1 MKTFKILS
9 FSLVAF
15 FCLIH
20 SAETLESGYKNG
32 LFFRTDDDQFE
43 LKANLQI
50 QPQYQFVA
58 IEGQGKT
65 NGFQSR
71 RTRIGFSG
79 HLFSEDFKYK
89 IEFEPVAGR
98 PTIASEASIQGGP
111 NLRDA
116 FIEFHLQEWFAIRA
130 GQFKTPYNREELTAS
145 WRHQLV
151 DLSLANEVFSYE
163 RDIGLTLFGNLP
175 DKKLEYAL
183 FAMNEG
189 NNRNVTNNNNELLL
203 GGRILFNISGDH
215 GYTMSDVDHSEEVQ
229 LALGLASSYNKV
241 GNAPAADQSLITNTA
256 DIAYRY
262 LGASFIGE
270 WHYMRNTT
278 TDANTYGFMGQAG
291 YFLIP
296 KKFEVA
302 GRFAGVIPAAAG
314 VTNGYESTAGLN
326 YYFRGH
332 NLKLGTDYS
341 ILWNS
346 PLTLGAGGTAGT
358 GGPNNIIT
366 TGGAPGFNQ
375 NQNDQRI
382 RAQLQ
387 LFF

>member
-1 MKTFKILS
+1 MKKISVFIFLLITTISFKL
-9 FSLVAF
+9 FAL
-15 FCLIH
+15 
-20 SAETLESGYKNG
+20 ETGYKNG
-32 LFFRTDDDQFE
+32 LFFRSDDDQFE
-43 LKANLQI
+43 LKTNLQI
-50 QPQYQFVA
+50 QPQYQFVS

-71 RTRIGFSG
+71 RTRLALSG
-79 HLFSEDFKYK
+79 HLFSEDFKYR

-98 PTIASEASIQGGP
+98 ATISAEASIQGGP

-116 FIEFHLQEWFAIRA
+116 FLELYLQEWFAIRA

-203 GGRILFNISGDH
+203 GGRLLFNIAGDH

-241 GNAPAADQSLITNTA
+241 ANAPATDQSLVTNTA
-256 DIAYRY
+256 DIACRY
-262 LGASFIGE
+262 LGASFLGE
-270 WHYMRNTT
+270 WHFMRNTT

-296 KKFEVA
+296 EKFEA
-302 GRFAGVIPAAAG
+302 AARFAGVVPAAAG
-314 VTNGYESTAGLN
+314 VANGYESTAGLN
-326 YYFRGH
+326 YFFHGH
-332 NLKLGTDYS
+332 NLKLQTDYS
-341 ILWNS
+341 VLWNS
-346 PLTLGAGGTAGT
+346 PLTLGLGGTAGT
-358 GGPNNIIT
+358 NGPNNIIT
-366 TGGAPGFNQ
+366 IGGAPGFNQ
-375 NQNDQRI
+375 NQNDHRVRTQV
-382 RAQLQ
+382 QLV
-387 LFF
+387 F